1 MTLVADLY
9 AERGIWRTDSAYVFA
24 SNDPLSVSFGL
35 DHAGETVRAKSEN
48 HVDTIRLDE
57 NGVAGISEKLVEDG
71 CLLMSVERYVEGKLC
86 KIWRVDPLTIDR
98 KEEVVTA
105 IPWIADVE
113 RRLADLEN
121 AIFGQS
127 SPLFE

>member
-24 SNDPLSVSFGL
+24 SNDPLAVCFGL
-35 DHAGETVRAKSEN
+35 DHAGETVRAKSAC

-57 NGVAGISEKLVEDG
+57 NGTAGIPEKLVENG
-71 CLLMSVERYVEGKLC
+71 PLLISVERYVDGKLL

-98 KEEVVTA
+98 KEETVTA